1 MALEICEETFPGVKY
16 PKLEVER
23 GFRFWDVVRG
33 RSFSIHLFLFRSCR
47 ASRDFSFGELFI
59 CVCACEETL
68 QPTAAPPFWGA
79 LLSSVGRRQWWR
91 LIVFRPRC
99 CVRQLWI
106 GEGGNLHISANS
118 CPFFFRLVWVWDDA
132 HLVGSG
138 ASGCCGHSVVPL
150 LACRDRV
157 LCYFPLHHS
166 HVRDALG
173 HSGCVGR
180 RFSHICAS
188 HVFRARRQ

>member
-33 RSFSIHLFLFRSCR
+33 RSFPFI
-47 ASRDFSFGELFI
+47 FSFSVLAVHPAISLSGNYLF
-59 CVCACEETL
+59 VCACEETL
-68 QPTAAPPFWGA
+68 QPTAAPPFLGA

-106 GEGGNLHISANS
+106 GEGGNLHISASS